1 MWDRLVFQSQLIV
14 CMHLLSHIAN
24 AFNFFY
30 TKCSSQAFFPQQEQR
45 TNTYLG
51 LLCVRVPVCVVAAFF
66 QMHTLLAS
74 ATASLVIHDE
84 LTPL

>member
-1 MWDRLVFQSQLIV
+1 MWDRFVFQSQLIV

-24 AFNFFY
+24 AFNFFLN
-30 TKCSSQAFFPQQEQR
+30 KMFQPSFFPQQEQR

-51 LLCVRVPVCVVAAFF
+51 LLCVCVPVCVVAAFF